1 MPATLQFCVIV
12 LIFALLLLAPIK
24 YLQLSKRVK
33 ELTSIVTEQEKQ
45 LRLLLSA
52 ELKIGKKIAAFEN
65 KIEEVRNIPTVSQDA
80 SF

>member
-1 MPATLQFCVIV
+1 MSATLQFFVIV

-65 KIEEVRNIPTVSQDA
+65 KIEEVTTPLKLY
-80 SF
+80 